1 MLVRKVITVAK
12 TRIVSPDFV
21 VLLGHVVEILSSEKA
36 RRGRRRQR
44 RKRRQRRRRR
54 RRRISINKKYIE

>member
-21 VLLGHVVEILSSEKA
+21 VLLGHVVKILSSEKA
-36 RRGRRRQR
+36 RRRRRR
-44 RKRRQRRRRR
+44 RKRRLRRR
-54 RRRISINKKYIE
+54 RRRISINKKYIK